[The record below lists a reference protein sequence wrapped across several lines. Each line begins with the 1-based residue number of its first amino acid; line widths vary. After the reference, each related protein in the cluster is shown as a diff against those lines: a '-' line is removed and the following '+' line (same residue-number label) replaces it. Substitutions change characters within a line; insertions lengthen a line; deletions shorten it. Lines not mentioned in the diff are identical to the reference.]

1 MYCIREQSSFTFG
14 YKWLD
19 SNVYCKNWYALYIQS
34 VLALFEITASMDLKR
49 NISSLLFFFFL
60 ICKVPTLNFSVL
72 NCPTHCDFWRISGVL
87 LCKDFKTSIFEIGK
101 LLHRNP
107 RGPKLMIDSCK
118 HHPLFWN
125 LNTLI
130 GLQSSTFACRQAL
143 FSAFNSD
150 LRNKK

>member
-1 MYCIREQSSFTFG
+1 MICSLHSECFG
-14 YKWLD
+14 FIWNYGFHGFK
-19 SNVYCKNWYALYIQS
+19 KKYILPL
-34 VLALFEITASMDLKR
+34 V
-49 NISSLLFFFFL
+49 FFFL

-130 GLQSSTFACRQAL
+130 GLQSSTFARRQAL